1 MDSIFPN
8 AHEEG
13 INEEDEDLYDV
24 DLESPFN
31 GNENEEDITFQ
42 YLNEGC
48 HIHSS
53 DWKDP
58 PSEKIFI
65 ETKKFRTRC
74 QQIIENGMFNDK
86 KNICHELNLRNQQ
99 HPSHPIVLWGLSPII
114 TCIMECCNISYEEF
128 LKFMNTNVIPFLF
141 LSETYAQ
148 TRADGELKKYIICTW
163 ISTNSGIEFYF
174 RCE

>member
-48 HIHSS
+48 HIHWS

-65 ETKKFRTRC
+65 ETNSSEHDVNKSLKTECLMIKKTFVMSSTYEISNIQAIQLYFGDYHLSSPASWNVVTYPTKSFSNLWTR
-74 QQIIENGMFNDK
+74 M
-86 KNICHELNLRNQQ
+86 
-99 HPSHPIVLWGLSPII
+99 
-114 TCIMECCNISYEEF
+114 SYHSF
-128 LKFMNTNVIPFLF
+128 
-141 LSETYAQ
+141 S
-148 TRADGELKKYIICTW
+148 
-163 ISTNSGIEFYF
+163 
-174 RCE
+174 

>member
-48 HIHSS
+48 HIH
-53 DWKDP
+53 
-58 PSEKIFI
+58 
-65 ETKKFRTRC
+65 
-74 QQIIENGMFNDK
+74 
-86 KNICHELNLRNQQ
+86 
-99 HPSHPIVLWGLSPII
+99 
-114 TCIMECCNISYEEF
+114 
-128 LKFMNTNVIPFLF
+128 
-141 LSETYAQ
+141 
-148 TRADGELKKYIICTW
+148 
-163 ISTNSGIEFYF
+163 
-174 RCE
+174 